1 MTTSLRPP
9 FPYYG
14 SKGRLAR
21 WIVDLMPRHRV
32 YVEPFAG
39 SAAVLFAKPAAPVE
53 IINDLDQNVVA
64 FFRALREREPEL
76 LRALR
81 LTPYSRD
88 EFDAA
93 DLSEPDLNDVERARR
108 FFVRTTQG
116 HNAAGSGGRAGWSN
130 GIRERH
136 TDATATTTLVDRLWH
151 LAERLRPV
159 VVEHRDAA
167 EVIAAHDAPD
177 AVFYLDPPYL
187 SGTRRSG
194 RDYAHEADGEAFH
207 RDLAATLASVRGT
220 VLLSG
225 YPSAL
230 YDELYAD
237 WDRVQVAVHR
247 AATNRRGR
255 TGVER
260 GIETVWSNRPLGHA
274 DLFSGGEA

>member
-1 MTTSLRPP
+1 MLKPP

-39 SAAVLFAKPAAPVE
+39 SAAVLFAKQPAPVE
-53 IINDLDQNVVA
+53 IVNDLDRNVVT
-64 FFRALREREPEL
+64 FFRALRDREPEL

-81 LTPYSRD
+81 FTPYSRD

-93 DLSEPDLNDVERARR
+93 DLTVEGLDDVERARR

-116 HNAAGSGGRAGWSN
+116 HNGAGAGGRAGWSN
-130 GIRERH
+130 GVRERH
-136 TDATATTTLVDRLWH
+136 TDATATTGLVDRLWQ

-167 EVIAAHDAPD
+167 ELIAAHDAPD
-177 AVFYLDPPYL
+177 VVFYLDPPYL

-194 RDYAHEADGEAFH
+194 RDYAHESDTEEFH
-207 RDLAATLASVRGT
+207 RDLAATLAGVRGT

-230 YDELYAD
+230 YDELYAG
-237 WDRVQVAVHR
+237 WDRTQIAVHR
-247 AATNRRGR
+247 AAANHRGR

-260 GIETVWSNRPLGHA
+260 GTETVWSNRPLGA
-274 DLFSGGEA
+274 AGLFSVGEA